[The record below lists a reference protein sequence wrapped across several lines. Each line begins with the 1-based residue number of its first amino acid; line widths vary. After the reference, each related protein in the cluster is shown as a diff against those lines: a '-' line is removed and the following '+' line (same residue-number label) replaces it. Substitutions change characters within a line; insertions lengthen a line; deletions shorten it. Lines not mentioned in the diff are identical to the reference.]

1 MLDKDR
7 GLYVAHSENGP
18 LSLVGKMINRHGLI
32 AGATGTGK
40 TVTLQVMAET
50 FSQAGIPCFMAD
62 MKGDLSGISQ
72 TGKLS
77 GFIEKRLPEFGI
89 ENPQFQPCPVRF
101 FDVYGEQGH
110 PMRSTISRMGPEMLG
125 RLMELNE
132 TQTGVLNIVFRI
144 ADDNGLLLIDLKDLR
159 AMLNFVGQN
168 AAEYTTKYG
177 NVTSASVGAIQRA
190 LLALENQGAD
200 KFFGEPDFDIYDLL
214 QCEGG
219 KGIMNVL
226 AADRLMLQPK
236 LYSTFLL
243 WLLSELYATL
253 PEVGDMDLPKLVF
266 FFDEAHM
273 LFEGTSK
280 ALTDK
285 IEQVIRLIRSKG
297 VGIYFITQS
306 PTDIPSNILGQLGNR
321 VQHALRA
328 YSPQDQKA
336 VKVAADT
343 FRPNPAFKT
352 YDTLL
357 ELGTGEA
364 LVSFLDEKGTPSIVE
379 RAKILFPLSQIGAIT
394 EDQRADL
401 IKRSRLYGRYD
412 HVVDRESAYEIITA
426 ATLEA
431 ERQKAEIEAAEEAE
445 RQAAAEAKEA
455 ARAAKEQEKLEKEK
469 AKKAKNSIASK
480 VLKSV
485 ITAVTGVAAAAA
497 ADAITG
503 KKSSS
508 KTSTT
513 KKAVT
518 KATKSATSTLTREL
532 TRGLVPEGVHIVQGH
547 VGEFAA
553 AAEGFGLDVVEAAAE
568 LFAGAAQGGFRVHAI
583 EAGGI
588 DDGEQQVS
596 EFSFDVVLAA
606 FCAGFR
612 HFRTLFRHFSP
623 DVFFLLPVKT
633 AAAGLFLHGK
643 GLQNGG
649 HGLGDAAHDGFVAI
663 LFLGFH
669 QFPGIGDFLGRRRF
683 ASFGTEDM
691 RMAEHHLVA
700 YFVNAVGNVKR
711 PFFLPDAC
719 IEDHVVQQVANLLG
733 RSLAVS
739 LQDGV
744 AEFIDFL
751 FRHGTDGIHG
761 LGGVPGAFYA
771 KSVHDIQQSA
781 KGGQLF
787 FPSMHSI
794 HFRGAN
800 IQRISLSLSLKCSNY
815 PISVPWRPYVPYGAE
830 TMSTSPALPVSR
842 KSLSRLSASAPENSP
857 ACTSITSTPKARPL
871 TARLRLP
878 DRSWTRAFSS
888 GPICARR
895 SGREWPIIFRPTC
908 LKHS

>member
-1 MLDKDR
+1 MLDTQR
-7 GLYVAHSENGP
+7 GLYVAHSSNGP
-18 LSLVGKMINRHGLI
+18 ISLQGKMACRHGLI

-40 TVTLQVMAET
+40 TVTLQVIAET
-50 FSQAGIPCFMAD
+50 FCLAGVPCFMAD

-72 TGKLS
+72 AGKLS

-89 ENPQFQPCPVRF
+89 ENPQFQSCPVRF

-110 PMRSTISRMGPEMLG
+110 PMRSTISRMGPDMLG
-125 RLMELNE
+125 RLMDLNE
-132 TQTGVLNIVFRI
+132 TQTGVLNIVFKI

-226 AADRLMLQPK
+226 AADKLMLQPK

-253 PEVGDMDLPKLVF
+253 PEVGEMDLPKLVF

-364 LVSFLDEKGTPSIVE
+364 LVSFLDEKGTPAIVE

-394 EDQRADL
+394 PEQRTEL
-401 IKRSRLYGRYD
+401 INRSRLYGRYD
-412 HVVDRESAYEIITA
+412 HPIDRESAYEIITA
-426 ATLEA
+426 ATEEA
-431 ERQKAEIEAAEEAE
+431 ERQKAEIEAAAEAE
-445 RQAAAEAKEA
+445 KQAAIQAKED
-455 ARAAKEQEKLEKEK
+455 ARAAKEAEKEAKEK

-485 ITAVTGVAAAAA
+485 LTAVTGVAAAAA
-497 ADAITG
+497 ADAVTSKVTG
-503 KKSSS
+503 TKKKST
-508 KTSTT
+508 TSTGS
-513 KKAVT
+513 KMVN
-518 KATKSATSTLTREL
+518 KATKSATTTITREL
-532 TRGLVPEGVHIVQGH
+532 TRSI
-547 VGEFAA
+547 
-553 AAEGFGLDVVEAAAE
+553 
-568 LFAGAAQGGFRVHAI
+568 
-583 EAGGI
+583 
-588 DDGEQQVS
+588 
-596 EFSFDVVLAA
+596 
-606 FCAGFR
+606 
-612 HFRTLFRHFSP
+612 
-623 DVFFLLPVKT
+623 
-633 AAAGLFLHGK
+633 
-643 GLQNGG
+643 
-649 HGLGDAAHDGFVAI
+649 LG
-663 LFLGFH
+663 
-669 QFPGIGDFLGRRRF
+669 
-683 ASFGTEDM
+683 
-691 RMAEHHLVA
+691 
-700 YFVNAVGNVKR
+700 
-711 PFFLPDAC
+711 
-719 IEDHVVQQVANLLG
+719 NL
-733 RSLAVS
+733 
-739 LQDGV
+739 
-744 AEFIDFL
+744 I
-751 FRHGTDGIHG
+751 
-761 LGGVPGAFYA
+761 
-771 KSVHDIQQSA
+771 K
-781 KGGQLF
+781 
-787 FPSMHSI
+787 
-794 HFRGAN
+794 
-800 IQRISLSLSLKCSNY
+800 
-815 PISVPWRPYVPYGAE
+815 
-830 TMSTSPALPVSR
+830 
-842 KSLSRLSASAPENSP
+842 
-857 ACTSITSTPKARPL
+857 
-871 TARLRLP
+871 
-878 DRSWTRAFSS
+878 
-888 GPICARR
+888 
-895 SGREWPIIFRPTC
+895 
-908 LKHS
+908 

>member
-1 MLDKDR
+1 MLDKER
-7 GLYVAHSENGP
+7 GLYVAHSANGP
-18 LSLVGKMINRHGLI
+18 ISLTGKMICRHGLI

-40 TVTLQVMAET
+40 TVTLQVLAET
-50 FSQAGIPCFMAD
+50 FCQAGVPCFMAD

-72 TGKLS
+72 VGKLS

-89 ENPQFQPCPVRF
+89 ENPQFQSCPVRF

-110 PMRSTISRMGPEMLG
+110 PMRSTISRMGPDMLG
-125 RLMELNE
+125 RLMDLNE
-132 TQTGVLNIVFRI
+132 TQTGVLNIVFKI

-168 AAEYTTKYG
+168 AAEYTTQYG

-190 LLALENQGAD
+190 LLALENQGAE

-226 AADRLMLQPK
+226 AADKLMLQPK

-253 PEVGDMDLPKLVF
+253 PEVGEMDLPKLVF

-364 LVSFLDEKGTPSIVE
+364 LVSFLDEKGTPAIVE

-412 HVVDRESAYEIITA
+412 HLVDRESAYELITA

-431 ERQKAEIEAAEEAE
+431 ERQKAEIEAAAEAE
-445 RQAAAEAKEA
+445 KQAAIQAKADAKAAKEAEKAAKEA
-455 ARAAKEQEKLEKEK
+455 AR
-469 AKKAKNSIASK
+469 KKSNGIGAK

-485 ITAVTGVAAAAA
+485 LTAVTGVAAAAA
-497 ADAITG
+497 ADAVTGKITG
-503 KKSSS
+503 KKSTS
-508 KTSTT
+508 KTSTGEKVV
-513 KKAVT
+513 KKAT
-518 KATKSATSTLTREL
+518 RSATNTLTKEL
-532 TRGLVPEGVHIVQGH
+532 TRSI
-547 VGEFAA
+547 
-553 AAEGFGLDVVEAAAE
+553 
-568 LFAGAAQGGFRVHAI
+568 
-583 EAGGI
+583 
-588 DDGEQQVS
+588 
-596 EFSFDVVLAA
+596 
-606 FCAGFR
+606 
-612 HFRTLFRHFSP
+612 
-623 DVFFLLPVKT
+623 
-633 AAAGLFLHGK
+633 
-643 GLQNGG
+643 
-649 HGLGDAAHDGFVAI
+649 LG
-663 LFLGFH
+663 
-669 QFPGIGDFLGRRRF
+669 
-683 ASFGTEDM
+683 
-691 RMAEHHLVA
+691 
-700 YFVNAVGNVKR
+700 
-711 PFFLPDAC
+711 
-719 IEDHVVQQVANLLG
+719 NL
-733 RSLAVS
+733 
-739 LQDGV
+739 
-744 AEFIDFL
+744 I
-751 FRHGTDGIHG
+751 
-761 LGGVPGAFYA
+761 
-771 KSVHDIQQSA
+771 K
-781 KGGQLF
+781 
-787 FPSMHSI
+787 
-794 HFRGAN
+794 
-800 IQRISLSLSLKCSNY
+800 
-815 PISVPWRPYVPYGAE
+815 
-830 TMSTSPALPVSR
+830 
-842 KSLSRLSASAPENSP
+842 
-857 ACTSITSTPKARPL
+857 
-871 TARLRLP
+871 
-878 DRSWTRAFSS
+878 
-888 GPICARR
+888 
-895 SGREWPIIFRPTC
+895 
-908 LKHS
+908 